1 MKVTDA
7 VELTERTFSLAEGK
21 RVDVRHTRGTVT
33 ILPGEAST
41 VRVAA
46 DTPVGLRWEMSVD
59 ENGDILVHS
68 TSETDAP
75 PANCTLYLPPAAR
88 LRVHLL
94 EGVLRL
100 QGGQVRARL
109 DTVSAEISMRAVQGV
124 WHLQTV
130 SGDIH
135 AHELRGGLYV
145 QTVSGNVHLH
155 ACALSEM
162 QGHALNG
169 DFMLETT
176 LGEGPYTFHT
186 LDGDVILRLP
196 ADAHCDVHF
205 HTLSGRLEIAHS
217 GIYFP
222 PEHAHRHIMLGDGG
236 PQVNVHTLSGGLW
249 MVEAPAEANTNS

>member
-1 MKVTDA
+1 MKATDA
-7 VELTERTFSLAEGK
+7 IELTKQTFSLAEGK

-41 VRVAA
+41 VCIEA
-46 DTPVGLRWEMSVD
+46 DTPAGLRWEMGVD
-59 ENGDILVHS
+59 EAGDLLVYS
-68 TSETDAP
+68 ASEADTL
-75 PANCTLYLPPAAR
+75 PADCTLYLPPAAR
-88 LRVHLL
+88 LRVRLL

-100 QGGQVRARL
+100 EGGQVRARL
-109 DTVSAEISMRAVQGV
+109 ETISAEISMREVQGA
-124 WHLQTV
+124 WHLKTV
-130 SGDIH
+130 SGDVH
-135 AHELRGGLYV
+135 AHGLQGGLYV

-155 ACALSEM
+155 ACDLAEM

-169 DFMLETT
+169 DFMVETT

-186 LDGDVILRLP
+186 LNGDVILRIP

-205 HTLSGRLEIAHS
+205 HTLSGRLEIEHS

-222 PEHAHRHIMLGDGG
+222 PARAHRHIMIGDGG

-249 MVEAPAEANTNS
+249 TVEAPPPGEII